1 MRKLCRIVLLVA
13 LLFVYGCGAGD
24 YTRYVDPFIGTGGTG
39 HTFPGACAPFGMVQ
53 PSPVTG
59 FGSWAYCSEYIYDD
73 SEILGFTQ
81 NHLNG
86 TGCPDLGNVLIMPV
100 SGALERDW
108 SDYRSSYSK
117 QSEKASPGYYSVWL
131 DGPQTK
137 VEITA
142 SERVALYR
150 VSYDGEGAKGLLIDL
165 QHGAVWSPE
174 RVHTHVEDAWS
185 QWVDERKIVGYA
197 KDKMFGPQNY
207 FFAIEF
213 NYPAVNYFSLPQQV
227 GEKALRYVAEFDVPK
242 GEELMIKV
250 ALSSVSAEGAEANL
264 ATLADWDFEAQYRR
278 TKASWNALL
287 SRVEVKGSREQK
299 RNFYTSLYHAFIQPN
314 LHSDVD
320 GSYRNAAGE
329 VIRSEASQAYTTFSL
344 WDTYRA
350 AHSLY
355 TVLMPERVNDFVI
368 SMLEQGDAQG
378 YLPIWA
384 MWGGETHCMIGNHA
398 IPVIAEAWR
407 KGFCG
412 YDGHR
417 ALGLMIKSQT
427 VSHRKQNDW
436 ETYLKYG
443 YYPADRCKSQSVSM
457 TLENAYDDYALA
469 EMAEMLG
476 DEEIRA
482 EYSRRSEFFKN
493 VYDTESGCARP
504 RLADG
509 SWQSPFDKG
518 VMIPYKQGGS
528 FTEATPFQ
536 YTWHVQHDVDW
547 LIDFMGGPEAFV
559 EKLNTLFEGELIT
572 EQLDITGLI
581 GNYAHGNEPCHHVPY
596 LYTLAGRQD
605 RTAEVVREIF
615 DTQYAPRYDGLCGND
630 DCGQMS
636 AWYIFSAMG
645 FYPVDPVSCRYVLG
659 APQIEQVSL
668 RLGDGKYFTVR
679 AEGLS
684 REAKYVE
691 RAYLN
696 GVELDRAYITHDEIV
711 SGGEL
716 RFVMT
721 DKVRENK

>member
-13 LLFVYGCGAGD
+13 QLFVYGCGAGD

-299 RNFYTSLYHAFIQPN
+299 RNFLYVA
-314 LHSDVD
+314 
-320 GSYRNAAGE
+320 
-329 VIRSEASQAYTTFSL
+329 
-344 WDTYRA
+344 
-350 AHSLY
+350 
-355 TVLMPERVNDFVI
+355 I
-368 SMLEQGDAQG
+368 SRL
-378 YLPIWA
+378 
-384 MWGGETHCMIGNHA
+384 
-398 IPVIAEAWR
+398 
-407 KGFCG
+407 
-412 YDGHR
+412 
-417 ALGLMIKSQT
+417 
-427 VSHRKQNDW
+427 
-436 ETYLKYG
+436 
-443 YYPADRCKSQSVSM
+443 YPAKPPLGCGWKLSQ
-457 TLENAYDDYALA
+457 
-469 EMAEMLG
+469 
-476 DEEIRA
+476 
-482 EYSRRSEFFKN
+482 
-493 VYDTESGCARP
+493 C
-504 RLADG
+504 
-509 SWQSPFDKG
+509 
-518 VMIPYKQGGS
+518 
-528 FTEATPFQ
+528 
-536 YTWHVQHDVDW
+536 
-547 LIDFMGGPEAFV
+547 
-559 EKLNTLFEGELIT
+559 
-572 EQLDITGLI
+572 
-581 GNYAHGNEPCHHVPY
+581 
-596 LYTLAGRQD
+596 
-605 RTAEVVREIF
+605 
-615 DTQYAPRYDGLCGND
+615 
-630 DCGQMS
+630 
-636 AWYIFSAMG
+636 
-645 FYPVDPVSCRYVLG
+645 CR
-659 APQIEQVSL
+659 
-668 RLGDGKYFTVR
+668 
-679 AEGLS
+679 
-684 REAKYVE
+684 
-691 RAYLN
+691 
-696 GVELDRAYITHDEIV
+696 
-711 SGGEL
+711 
-716 RFVMT
+716 
-721 DKVRENK
+721 